1 MTGAPSCSTR
11 SYPAGGRT
19 FGTSIR
25 KTDGSP
31 AVRLGGG
38 YSIALSP
45 DGRWALAFTREG
57 ASLEFV
63 LLPTGPGEPRRIA
76 EGLPADF
83 HGANWLPDSRSFVF
97 SGSSPGQAARLY
109 EQDIEGARAQPLTE
123 AGVDLE
129 APVVSPDG
137 LTIAAIDAYGE
148 VTLVPR
154 RGGGVRPLA
163 GVEEG
168 EIPIQWRT
176 DGRALYVYRPNRLP
190 VEIFE
195 VDVISG
201 QRRRVREIVLPDV
214 TGVHGNVVVAV
225 TPDARSYAYSFY
237 RQLNELQ
244 LIEGLDRVR

>member
-1 MTGAPSCSTR
+1 M
-11 SYPAGGRT
+11 
-19 FGTSIR
+19 
-25 KTDGSP
+25 
-31 AVRLGGG
+31 
-38 YSIALSP
+38 
-45 DGRWALAFTREG
+45 
-57 ASLEFV
+57 EFV

-83 HGANWLPDSRSFVF
+83 HGATWLPDSRSFVF

-109 EQDIEGARAQPLTE
+109 DQDIEGAPAQPLTE
-123 AGVDLE
+123 ADVDLE

-154 RGGGVRPLA
+154 RGGGVRPLP

-176 DGRALYVYRPNRLP
+176 DGQALYVYRPNRLP

-214 TGVHGNVVVAV
+214 DGRARQRRRRRHPRRAVVRVLLLPAAQRAASHRGARPSPSVTAPTLPGLNAPAV
-225 TPDARSYAYSFY
+225 RQFPVPSRGTPVSRLY
-237 RQLNELQ
+237 
-244 LIEGLDRVR
+244 V